1 MFASRDITSSKI
13 QDENFMRY
21 ASNSESFLLDT
32 SVFEHQTLVSEKARE
47 RVVWNN
53 FKKNPHKH
61 KIRKVIL
68 FFHRNLVKEKLCK
81 CIFIL
86 CKF

>member
-53 FKKNPHKH
+53 
-61 KIRKVIL
+61 
-68 FFHRNLVKEKLCK
+68 
-81 CIFIL
+81 
-86 CKF
+86 